1 MPKYKLILEV
11 KDSAG
16 ELKEIDAGIVNIDLT
31 ELSESD
37 LKMLASKL
45 DPIYATEQELS
56 DAVSNANTIKYSDFK
71 LKDETQEN

>member
-45 DPIYATEQELS
+45 DPIYAT
-56 DAVSNANTIKYSDFK
+56 
-71 LKDETQEN
+71 